1 MALKELDTVLLKAK
15 TGVDQFAQNQYDN
28 QAEVT
33 GRWNEEQK
41 LVKDEK
47 GLEFVSKSTIYYLDP
62 DKFKVGDSV
71 KLDGSSDS
79 FRIIRAIEKYRNGS
93 GTKNFNIAYLD
104 NGTR

>member
-1 MALKELDTVLLKAK
+1 MALKEIDTILLKVK
-15 TGVDQFAQNQYDN
+15 TGIDQFSKNIY
-28 QAEVT
+28 AEEVEVI
-33 GRWNEEQK
+33 GRWNDEQK

-47 GLEFVSKSTIYYLDP
+47 GLEFVSKSTIYYIDP
-62 DKFKVGDSV
+62 VKFSIGDSV